1 MLNEL
6 KIFTGRAHPQLTD
19 EICNE
24 LHASL
29 GHAEIFKFTNDN
41 SFVRINE
48 SVREADVFVVQPSC
62 YPVNDGIVELLIM
75 IDALK
80 RASVRRLT
88 AVTTYFPYGRSDKKD
103 QPRISITARLI
114 ADLLQVA
121 GVDRILALDLH
132 SPQIQGFFSIPVD
145 HLTAVP
151 ILAGY
156 FSAKQLD
163 NLVVVAPD
171 AGRAKMARQ
180 YAKRLRAPMAI
191 IDKRRVNNEENVV
204 VDNIVGDVRNK
215 QCLIVD
221 DEISSGGSLVAAAN
235 TLARFDAKKIYAA
248 VTHPI
253 LSGMAPQ
260 RILSS
265 KIDELVVTNSVPVS
279 EEKRVH
285 KLKVLSIAPL
295 VGEAI
300 HCIHKGVS
308 VSTVF
313 EKE

>member
-1 MLNEL
+1 MLDEL
-6 KIFTGRAHPQLTD
+6 KIFTGRAHPRLAE
-19 EICNE
+19 EICQE
-24 LHASL
+24 VGVSL
-29 GHAEIFKFTNDN
+29 GRSEVMKFTNDN

-62 YPVNDGIVELLIM
+62 QPVNDGLMELLIM

-80 RASVRRLT
+80 RASIKRLT
-88 AVTTYFPYGRSDKKD
+88 AVVTYFPYGRSDKKD
-103 QPRISITARLI
+103 QPRISITARLV

-121 GVDRILALDLH
+121 GVDRVISLDLH
-132 SPQIQGFFSIPVD
+132 APQIQGFFSIPVD

-156 FSAKQLD
+156 FADKNLD

-180 YAKRLRAPMAI
+180 FAKRLNSPMAI
-191 IDKRRVNNEENVV
+191 IDKRRLGNDEQVVMDNVIGEV
-204 VDNIVGDVRNK
+204 AGKR
-215 QCLIVD
+215 CLLVD
-221 DEISSGGSLVAAAN
+221 DEISSGGSLVSAAN
-235 TLARFDAKKIYAA
+235 TLQRANVLEVYAA
-248 VTHPI
+248 VTHPV

-260 RILSS
+260 RVASS
-265 KIDELVVTNSVPVS
+265 PIQELVVTNSVPVPGD
-279 EEKRVH
+279 KRNS
-285 KLKVLSIAPL
+285 KIKVLSIAPL

-300 HCIHKGVS
+300 RCIHNGIS

>member
-1 MLNEL
+1 MDRL
-6 KIFTGRAHPQLTD
+6 KIFTGRAHPQLAE
-19 EICNE
+19 EIC
-24 LHASL
+24 SVL
-29 GHAEIFKFTNDN
+29 GVALGQSEIIKFANDN
-41 SFVRINE
+41 SFVRIKE

-62 YPVNDGIVELLIM
+62 QPVNDGLMELLIM

-103 QPRISITARLI
+103 QPRISITARLV

-132 SPQIQGFFSIPVD
+132 SPQIQGFFSVPVD

-156 FSAKQLD
+156 FAEKKLE

-180 YAKRLRAPMAI
+180 FARRLKASMAI
-191 IDKRRVNNEENVV
+191 IDKRRIGNQDNVV
-204 VDNIVGDVRNK
+204 AEHVIGDIAGRV
-215 QCLIVD
+215 CLIVD
-221 DEISSGGSLVAAAN
+221 DEISSGASLVAAAE
-235 TLARFDAKKIYAA
+235 TVSRFGASKIYAA
-248 VTHPI
+248 VTHPT

-265 KIDELVVTNSVPVS
+265 KIDELVVTNSVPVP
-279 EEKRVH
+279 EEKRNH
-285 KLKVLSIAPL
+285 KITVLSIARL

-300 HCIHKGVS
+300 RCIHQGNS

>member
-1 MLNEL
+1 MLEQL
-6 KIFTGRAHPQLTD
+6 KVFTGRAHPLLANQ
-19 EICNE
+19 ICNE
-24 LHASL
+24 LGVGL
-29 GHAEIFKFTNDN
+29 GKSEIFKFTNDN

-48 SVREADVFVVQPSC
+48 SVRESDVYVIQPSC
-62 YPVNDGIVELLIM
+62 APVNDGLMELLIM

-88 AVTTYFPYGRSDKKD
+88 AVISYFPYGRSDKKD
-103 QPRISITARLI
+103 QPRISITARLV

-121 GVDRILALDLH
+121 GVDRVLALDLH

-151 ILAGY
+151 ILASH
-156 FSAKQLD
+156 FAKKNLD

-180 YAKRLRAPMAI
+180 FARRLQVPMAI
-191 IDKRRVNNEENVV
+191 IDKRRLGNDDQVEIDNV
-204 VDNIVGDVRNK
+204 VGDVSGK

-221 DEISSGGSLVAAAN
+221 DEISSGGSVIAAAD
-235 TLARFDAKKIYAA
+235 TLTRFQATKIYAA
-248 VTHPI
+248 ITHPI
-253 LSGMAPQ
+253 LSGEASQ
-260 RILSS
+260 SILDS

-279 EEKRVH
+279 EEKLNH
-285 KLKVLSIAPL
+285 KIKVLSIAPL
-295 VGEAI
+295 IAEAI
-300 HCIHKGVS
+300 KCIHEGAS

>member
-1 MLNEL
+1 MDEL
-6 KIFTGRAHPQLTD
+6 KIFTGRAHPELAE
-19 EICNE
+19 EICRE
-24 LHASL
+24 LNVPL
-29 GHAEIFKFTNDN
+29 GRSEILKFTNDN

-48 SVREADVFVVQPSC
+48 SVREADVFVIQPSC
-62 YPVNDGIVELLIM
+62 QPVNDGLMELLIM

-88 AVTTYFPYGRSDKKD
+88 AVTPYFPYGRSDKKD
-103 QPRISITARLI
+103 QPRISITARLV

-121 GVDRILALDLH
+121 GVDRVLALDLH
-132 SPQIQGFFSIPVD
+132 SPQIQGFFSVPVD
-145 HLTAVP
+145 HITAVP

-156 FSAKQLD
+156 FAAKRLE

-171 AGRAKMARQ
+171 AGRAKMARE
-180 YAKRLRAPMAI
+180 YARLLQASMAI
-191 IDKRRVNNEENVV
+191 IDKRRIDNQDNVV
-204 VDNIVGDVRNK
+204 MDNVIGDVAGK
-215 QCLIVD
+215 SCLIVD
-221 DEISSGGSLVAAAN
+221 DEISSGGSLVAAAE
-235 TLARFDAKKIYAA
+235 TLARFGAEKIYAA

-265 KIDELVVTNSVPVS
+265 KIDELVVTNSVPVP
-279 EEKRVH
+279 EEKRNH
-285 KLKVLSIAPL
+285 KIKVLSIAPL
-295 VGEAI
+295 IGAAI
-300 HCIHKGVS
+300 RCIHLGQS